1 MDQFETMRLVY
12 KLGVLALIA
21 PLLFVIFR
29 ERSALLRN
37 LAIWL
42 GVATAAAL
50 LYVLLGRP

>member
-12 KLGVLALIA
+12 MLGVLALIA

-50 LYVLLGRP
+50 LYVLIGHP